1 MGESTILSARAK
13 IAEHRR
19 WIYLLLAGIGIFIL
33 FPQLVGFNRTIQL
46 LARADSTFLALALI
60 TEALR
65 YVFSAGTTRV
75 LARLFHRTIP
85 IEPLTE
91 AFFAGA
97 AANRTFSTGGAPGML
112 IRLLFLAHQEVTAGA
127 VAVIFLIEDVA
138 GFTVGG
144 LIFLAGAVT
153 LVTAHRSEQFI
164 VNVAVICTAGS
175 VALVLAAIAVSRQ
188 RPWVERGVH
197 ALARVVNRFLAWLN
211 GRPPYTRDQV
221 QRGLDDFYAG
231 VALARHAPKVITFVF
246 GLNLLRT
253 VAGMAALYFA
263 FLAIGWAINP
273 AVLILLYTSVSVLST
288 VSALPGELAIMGGS
302 WAILT
307 LSFGVP
313 RDIAMTALLLSR
325 SIAFW
330 LPIPIGYAAL
340 WNLRRLH
347 YL

>member
-1 MGESTILSARAK
+1 M
-13 IAEHRR
+13 
-19 WIYLLLAGIGIFIL
+19 
-33 FPQLVGFNRTIQL
+33 FPQIVGFNRTLQL

-65 YVFSAGTTRV
+65 YVFSAGSTRV
-75 LARLFHRTIP
+75 LARLFHRTLP

-112 IRLLFLAHQEVTAGA
+112 IRLLFLARQEITAGA
-127 VAVIFLIEDVA
+127 VAVIFLIEDIA
-138 GFTVGG
+138 GFVVGG
-144 LIFLAGAVT
+144 LIFLAGVVT
-153 LVTAHRSEQFI
+153 LVTANRSHQFMI
-164 VNVAVICTAGS
+164 K
-175 VALVLAAIAVSRQ
+175 VALVGTVGSLAMILGAIVVYRHRA
-188 RPWVERGVH
+188 WVERTVH
-197 ALARVVNRFLAWLN
+197 AVARLLSRLVVWLT
-211 GRPPYTRDQV
+211 GRAPYTRVQV

-231 VALARHAPKVITFVF
+231 VTLARHTPKVVAVVF

-340 WNLRRLH
+340 WNLRRLN